1 MKKITAL
8 SEKQLEKYSRQIL
21 ISDIGYKG
29 QLTLMNASVVV
40 LGCGGLGSS
49 ALGSLAMS
57 GIQRIGI
64 VDFDKV
70 SLSNLNRQS
79 LFGEKDIGLDK
90 VIVAKKKILSINP
103 EILIESHNTKLTKNN
118 INKILY
124 KFKFVLDCTDN
135 FRSRYLI
142 NDYCY
147 HNKKILISA
156 ALHNFEI
163 QLFNI
168 KAWKNNKNP
177 CYRCIFP
184 KHKNLN
190 KIGNCAD
197 MGIISP
203 VAGIGGMLQAMSLI
217 KQIIKPCE
225 KDFKKFLIHD
235 LMNMSQKN
243 INVTKDNNCIL
254 CKK

>member
-90 VIVAKKKILSINP
+90 VIVAKKKFFQ
-103 EILIESHNTKLTKNN
+103 LTQ
-118 INKILY
+118 
-124 KFKFVLDCTDN
+124 KF
-135 FRSRYLI
+135 
-142 NDYCY
+142 
-147 HNKKILISA
+147 
-156 ALHNFEI
+156 
-163 QLFNI
+163 
-168 KAWKNNKNP
+168 
-177 CYRCIFP
+177 
-184 KHKNLN
+184 
-190 KIGNCAD
+190 
-197 MGIISP
+197 
-203 VAGIGGMLQAMSLI
+203 
-217 KQIIKPCE
+217 
-225 KDFKKFLIHD
+225 
-235 LMNMSQKN
+235 
-243 INVTKDNNCIL
+243 
-254 CKK
+254 